1 MLIVL
6 KLIKTVVYT
15 RNDQSLGGKVHTHQ
29 QDSLLILK
37 TVVSPYCHTT
47 CRRSTYTCNYTLSI

>member
-1 MLIVL
+1 MLIVS

-15 RNDQSLGGKVHTHQ
+15 RNDKSLGSNEHTHQ

-37 TVVSPYCHTT
+37 TVVSPY
-47 CRRSTYTCNYTLSI
+47 

>member
-1 MLIVL
+1 MLIVS

-15 RNDQSLGGKVHTHQ
+15 RNDQSLGGNEHTHQ

-37 TVVSPYCHTT
+37 TVVSPY
-47 CRRSTYTCNYTLSI
+47 